1 MTFKRKIY
9 ADLSDWKRI
18 SNGRTAILLEGAR
31 RVGKSTIVEEF
42 ARNEY
47 EDYLLLDFALESP
60 EVKSLFENKLNN
72 LDAFYRDLFLLKG
85 RSLPKRHAVIIF
97 DEVQLFFQA
106 RQAIKYLVK
115 DGRYDFIET
124 GSLISIKNKTTDILL
139 PSEEYRVKMHPMD
152 FEEFLW
158 ATGDQVTM
166 PAIREAFSKM
176 TALGN
181 AIHRKIMEK
190 FRQYMAV
197 GGMPQAVNA
206 LVKGDTYEQIDF
218 IKRAILSLYEDDLHK
233 CGEQASAIF
242 RAMPSQLT
250 RHGASFKF
258 SAIHSSARYVNYL
271 HSLEMVSDSMVANRC
286 INVTEPSCTPGLHLE
301 RGNFKLYFADTG
313 LLVTQMM
320 RSKQKTEADLYRALI
335 FDKLSANLGMIVE
348 NMVAQ
353 MLRASGY
360 ELFFHEFEYAEKG
373 QSKLSR
379 YEIDFL
385 LVKDKRVCPIEV
397 KSSSYRTHK
406 SFAMF
411 KAKYQLKQKER
422 YIIYCKDLSLADGI
436 ACLPVYMTPL
446 L

>member
-9 ADLSDWKRI
+9 ADLLDWKRV
-18 SNGRTAILLEGAR
+18 SNGGTAILLEGAR

-42 ARNEY
+42 AKNEY
-47 EDYLLLDFALESP
+47 EDYLLLDFALESQ
-60 EVKSLFENKLNN
+60 EVKSLFENKLND

-85 RSLPKRHAVIIF
+85 RSLPKRNAAIIF

-124 GSLISIKNKTTDILL
+124 GSLISIKNKTSGILL
-139 PSEEYRVKMHPMD
+139 PSEEYRINMYPMD

-158 ATGDQVTM
+158 ASGDQVTM
-166 PAIREAFSKM
+166 PAIREAFS
-176 TALGN
+176 ALVPMGN

-190 FRQYMAV
+190 FRLYMAV
-197 GGMPQAVNA
+197 GGMPQAVDA
-206 LVKGDTYEQIDF
+206 LLKGNTYEQIDF
-218 IKRAILSLYEDDLHK
+218 IKRAIISLYEDDLHK
-233 CGEQASAIF
+233 CGDQASAIF
-242 RAMPSQLT
+242 RVMPSQLT
-250 RHGASFKF
+250 QHGASFKF
-258 SAIHSSARYVNYL
+258 ASINPSARYVNYA
-271 HSLEMVSDSMVANRC
+271 HSLELVSDSMIANRC
-286 INVTEPSCTPGLHLE
+286 VNVTEPSCTPGLNIDH
-301 RGNFKLYFADTG
+301 GNFKLYFADTG

-320 RSKQKTEADLYRALI
+320 RSKQKVDADLYRALI

-360 ELFFHEFEYAEKG
+360 ELFFHEFEYTENRQNKPAK
-373 QSKLSR
+373 

-385 LVKDKRVCPIEV
+385 LVRDKRVCPIEV
-397 KSSSYRTHK
+397 KSSNYRTHK

-422 YIIYCKDLSLADGI
+422 YIIYCKDLSQADGI
-436 ACLPVYMTPL
+436 VCLPLYMTPL